1 MNSGKLLAPFSIFM
15 YCICTALSAV
25 WISFSFTGVSGF
37 VVTFFSLFV
46 AFCVFVFLQKKSGGP
61 VFKLTRVFFGEML
74 ILNVLT
80 LTSWLFAF
88 LSLYKIEPSIECAV
102 FQGSLPIGVLL
113 CELVAGRVKVFSKRA
128 LGISLIAVNLAALV
142 IFRFYTVE
150 GVFNFTTEELR
161 LGVFLAVTGGLTAG
175 IYVFRSAK
183 LYDYGASTL
192 EILCNRFFLLLI
204 VTGAISASEL
214 VGITTMDSF
223 MLLKLLLLAFISV
236 VIPVFALQYSVQKLG
251 APRVSII
258 TPFIPAIALTI
269 EMFTK
274 GWPSFWVPLFIV
286 TTCLSI
292 LLANF
297 WMRKKKAPEI
307 TPPERAEY
315 SASKV

>member
-46 AFCVFVFLQKKSGGP
+46 AFCVFVLLQMRSGGN

-113 CELVAGRVKVFSKRA
+113 CELIAGKVKVFSKRT
-128 LGISLIAVNLAALV
+128 LGIFLIAINLVALV
-142 IFRFYTVE
+142 VFRLYYAT
-150 GVFNFTTEELR
+150 GVFNFTVDELR
-161 LGVFLAVTGGLTAG
+161 LGVILAVTGGLTAG

-183 LYDYGASTL
+183 LYDHGASTL
-192 EILCNRFFLLLI
+192 EILCNRFFLLLV
-204 VTGAISASEL
+204 VTGVISAREL
-214 VGITTMDSF
+214 VGITAVDSF
-223 MLLKLLLLAFISV
+223 MLVKLLTLAFISV
-236 VIPVFALQYSVQKLG
+236 VIPVFALQYSIQKLG

-297 WMRKKKAPEI
+297 WMRKKKLPEPM
-307 TPPERAEY
+307 PPESNEY

>member
-1 MNSGKLLAPFSIFM
+1 MSYEKLYAPFSIFM

-25 WISFSFTGVSGF
+25 WISFSFSNVSGF

-46 AFCVFVFLQKKSGGP
+46 AFCVFVFLQKRSGGDT
-61 VFKLTRVFFGEML
+61 FKLSRVFFGDML

-102 FQGSLPIGVLL
+102 FQGSLPIGVLV
-113 CELVAGRVKVFSKRA
+113 CELLAGKVKIFSKRT
-128 LGISLIAVNLAALV
+128 LGIVLIAVNLFALV
-142 IFRFYTVE
+142 VFRLYYAA
-150 GVFNFTTEELR
+150 GVFNFTANELK
-161 LGVFLAVTGGLTAG
+161 LGVLLAVTGGLTAG
-175 IYVFRSAK
+175 FYVFRSAK
-183 LYDYGASTL
+183 LYDHGATTL

-204 VTGAISASEL
+204 VTGIISAKDL
-214 VGITTMDSF
+214 YIITTMDSF
-223 MLLKLLLLAFISV
+223 VLVKLLSLAFISV

-274 GWPSFWVPLFIV
+274 GWPSFWVPLLIV

-297 WMRKKKAPEI
+297 WMRKKKPASVPSESN
-307 TPPERAEY
+307 EY
-315 SASKV
+315 SSVKR

>member
-25 WISFSFTGVSGF
+25 WISFSFTGISGF

-46 AFCVFVFLQKKSGGP
+46 AFCVFVFFQKRSGGH

-113 CELVAGRVKVFSKRA
+113 CELIAGKVNVFSKRA
-128 LGISLIAVNLAALV
+128 LGIFLIAINLTALV
-142 IFRFYTVE
+142 IFRLYYAA
-150 GVFNFTTEELR
+150 GVFNFTADELK
-161 LGVFLAVTGGLTAG
+161 LGIFLAVTGGLTGG

-183 LYDYGASTL
+183 LYNYGASTL
-192 EILCNRFFLLLI
+192 EILCNRFFLLLV
-204 VTGAISASEL
+204 VTAVISARDL
-214 VGITTMDSF
+214 VSITTMDSF
-223 MLLKLLLLAFISV
+223 MLVKLLFLAFISV

-274 GWPSFWVPLFIV
+274 GWPSFWVPLFII

-297 WMRKKKAPEI
+297 WMRKRKPDFM
-307 TPPERAEY
+307 PPDGNEY
-315 SASKV
+315 SSGKR